1 MINDSLNYHALLKNA
16 LQTIEELRSQIA
28 ESKTEPIAIVGIG
41 CRFPGGAIDPEKYW
55 KLLHDGVDAISE
67 IPASRWDLEAYYDR
81 DPEVPGKMYARH
93 GAFLQDIDKFDPQFF
108 EISPREASS
117 IDPQQRLLLEVSWEA
132 LENAG
137 YSPLELRGTQT
148 GAFIGVCFD
157 DYARFSLK
165 SSDLTHIDAYNSL
178 GNFRSLAAGRLSYFL
193 GLQGPSMQLDTTC
206 SSSLLAVHLAMMS
219 LRSGECRLAL
229 AGGVNL
235 MLEPGTTIGLCKL
248 KALAADGKC
257 KTFDASADGY
267 VRGEGCGIIV
277 LKRLSDAIADGDR
290 ILALIRGS
298 AVNHDGRSNGLT
310 APNGSAQEAL
320 LRQALANARLEPQ
333 QIQYLEA
340 HGTGTSLGDPIEV
353 SAISKVLGQG
363 RTDDNPLAIGS
374 VKTNFGHLETAA
386 GIAGLIKI
394 VLAMQHQEIPPH
406 LHFDTPNPYIA
417 WEKLPIVVPTKP
429 TPWLARGEKRLAGV
443 SSFGMSGTNVHIILE
458 EAIPPQ
464 SPLSKG
470 GRGDRKR
477 QNKEEVDRPL
487 HLLTL
492 SAKNEAALQE
502 LVQCYQAFLLAQE
515 KELSLADVCFT
526 ANTGRSHFDFAL
538 CVISESIEQL
548 QQQLQSYNFPEQKT
562 GIFNGE
568 IDRNKIPKIA
578 FLFSGQGSQFVGM
591 GRELYQTQPVFR
603 ETIDLCAQ
611 ILEPYLKESLLDILY
626 PKQNLTPNPDP
637 LPQGEGEG
645 RGENNQQQTTIN
657 ETIYIQPALFVLEYA
672 LATLWLSWGIQP
684 SAVIGHS
691 VGEYV
696 AATIAGVFSLE
707 DALKLIAARGRLMQ
721 SLPNNGSMVA
731 VLASQATIKP
741 ILALYPG
748 QVSLAADNGPES
760 AVISGEKE
768 AIERIVAILTR
779 QGIKT
784 TPLKVSHAFHSPL
797 MEPILDEFA
806 RIASEIQYCQ
816 PQLEIISNLTGEI
829 ATEEIATPD
838 YWCRQIVES
847 VQFYSGMRSLAN
859 LGCEVFVECGP
870 KTILLGMGRSC
881 LLENEQL
888 WLPSLRPSKSEWQ
901 SILESLAQLY
911 LRGVKVD
918 WQQFDRDYPRQKLT
932 LPTYPFQRQSYWVN
946 ATTAEE
952 IPAVRQKQIK
962 PANLLT
968 QVELLSANQQQR
980 QSLLLNYLHQEI
992 AKVLRISPDRLE
1004 LKKPLTSWGIDSL
1017 MALELVNRLKN
1028 QLNLDIPALKIIA
1041 GANINQLVELA
1052 IAQLTLTE
1060 LISSPNCDREL
1071 EEIIL

>member
-1 MINDSLNYHALLKNA
+1 
-16 LQTIEELRSQIA
+16 
-28 ESKTEPIAIVGIG
+28 
-41 CRFPGGAIDPEKYW
+41 
-55 KLLHDGVDAISE
+55 
-67 IPASRWDLEAYYDR
+67 
-81 DPEVPGKMYARH
+81 
-93 GAFLQDIDKFDPQFF
+93 
-108 EISPREASS
+108 
-117 IDPQQRLLLEVSWEA
+117 
-132 LENAG
+132 
-137 YSPLELRGTQT
+137 
-148 GAFIGVCFD
+148 
-157 DYARFSLK
+157 
-165 SSDLTHIDAYNSL
+165 
-178 GNFRSLAAGRLSYFL
+178 
-193 GLQGPSMQLDTTC
+193 
-206 SSSLLAVHLAMMS
+206 
-219 LRSGECRLAL
+219 
-229 AGGVNL
+229 
-235 MLEPGTTIGLCKL
+235 
-248 KALAADGKC
+248 
-257 KTFDASADGY
+257 
-267 VRGEGCGIIV
+267 
-277 LKRLSDAIADGDR
+277 
-290 ILALIRGS
+290 
-298 AVNHDGRSNGLT
+298 
-310 APNGSAQEAL
+310 
-320 LRQALANARLEPQ
+320 
-333 QIQYLEA
+333 
-340 HGTGTSLGDPIEV
+340 
-353 SAISKVLGQG
+353 
-363 RTDDNPLAIGS
+363 
-374 VKTNFGHLETAA
+374 
-386 GIAGLIKI
+386 
-394 VLAMQHQEIPPH
+394 
-406 LHFDTPNPYIA
+406 
-417 WEKLPIVVPTKP
+417 
-429 TPWLARGEKRLAGV
+429 
-443 SSFGMSGTNVHIILE
+443 MSGTNVHIILE

-538 CVISESIEQL
+538 CVIPESIEQL

-591 GRELYQTQPVFR
+591 GRELYQTQPLFR

-611 ILEPYLKESLLDILY
+611 ILEPYLEIPLLEILY
-626 PKQNLTPNPDP
+626 SSPKSKIENPKSKID
-637 LPQGEGEG
+637 
-645 RGENNQQQTTIN
+645 
-657 ETIYIQPALFVLEYA
+657 ETIYTQPALFVLEYA

-952 IPAVRQKQIK
+952 IPAVTEKQIK